1 MVEPAWVWK
10 RDKEQRDI
18 DRADEHLERIN
29 AWERR
34 LLSDEAA
41 RNRKLED
48 DEERRMLSVFE
59 VEWEDPG
66 DESVEGQR

>member
-1 MVEPAWVWK
+1 MTEPAWVWK
-10 RDKEQRDI
+10 SDRAQRDI
-18 DRADEHLERIN
+18 DRADEHLAKIN

-66 DESVEGQR
+66 DDS